1 MSLLHQASANDALA
15 LHNHELEPELRLNVY
30 ISNPE
35 RKKDRSDASANAR
48 EVYVAGLS
56 RFVTDED
63 LKKLFKAVRSLCFVH
78 GIEDSLIFTTVWT
91 YQRYSNGNRSR
102 GPLKRL
108 RVCGIRRRSEFIRD
122 SSRV

>member
-1 MSLLHQASANDALA
+1 MSLLYQASANDALA
-15 LHNHELEPELRLNVY
+15 LHDHELEPELRLNVY

-35 RKKDRSDASANAR
+35 RKKDRSDASVDAR

-63 LKKLFKAVRSLCFVH
+63 LKKLFKAVRPLLFVH
-78 GIEDSLIFTTVWT
+78 GIEDSLIFPTVWDH
-91 YQRYSNGNRSR
+91 QRCSNGNRCR

-108 RVCGIRRRSEFIRD
+108 RVC
-122 SSRV
+122 